1 MMTTKTELEALRKS
15 TENLTDL
22 LTNAIL
28 NGDSQTAEQLKKLLE
43 VEYAKFQKA
52 LAEQK

>member
-1 MMTTKTELEALRKS
+1 MKTTKTELEALRRS
-15 TENLTDL
+15 TDNLTEL

-28 NGDSQTAEQLKKLLE
+28 NGEMETAEQIKKLLE